1 VYMFDI
7 KTEVIVNGSWRASCD
22 MCFQGIDEDTS
33 SVRVLLLYCLWESTG
48 ARAYTPFDS
57 RSLFRRSS
65 ARHRQLLYVA
75 YLHAQT
81 DLYYIFILLLFTP
94 FFPVQLMTEKLS
106 EILMCATIDRSYC
119 SFFQVFIWQ
128 AMRQKEWERADIDY
142 DQFPLSLYI
151 YNRQGKKLLV
161 SQKRKIDSWE

>member
-1 VYMFDI
+1 MSDI

-48 ARAYTPFDS
+48 ARACTPFDS
-57 RSLFRRSS
+57 RSLLRCSS

-81 DLYYIFILLLFTP
+81 DLYYIFLFPLFTP
-94 FFPVQLMTEKLS
+94 FFFQFNWWRRNWVRYLCVRQSIVHTTLARFFSSVHMAGN
-106 EILMCATIDRSYC
+106 ATKRMRTSRHWLW
-119 SFFQVFIWQ
+119 SVFIVIISIQ
-128 AMRQKEWERADIDY
+128 
-142 DQFPLSLYI
+142 
-151 YNRQGKKLLV
+151 
-161 SQKRKIDSWE
+161 